1 MAIEQSPATSQ
12 TDNLR
17 DLLNANQYEAVT
29 YTDGPSLI
37 VAGAGSGKTRVLT
50 YKIAYLL
57 QNGWHPSQILALTFT
72 NKAAEEM
79 KGRIAKLVG
88 EQRAKYLWMGTFHS
102 IFSKI
107 LRYEA
112 SHLGFTSNF
121 TIYDSSDSKSL
132 IRSLIKELQLDDKTY
147 KVNNIQSRISFAKN
161 QLVTPA
167 TYANDSDMMRSDM
180 NSKTPRFIEVYQL
193 YCQRCR
199 NSNAMDFDDL
209 LLYTN
214 TLFEKHPEILK
225 TYQERFGYILVDEYQ
240 DTNRAQHLIVS
251 KLAANHQRIC
261 VVGDDAQSIYSFRGA
276 NIDNMLMFQRQY
288 EGCKLFKLEQN
299 YRSTQT
305 LVNAANSLISRN
317 KNQIRKNVFSDG
329 DIGKA
334 IKLLTAYSDYDEAF
348 AVAATMQESIR
359 DTRDAYSDYAI
370 LYRTNAQSRTL
381 EEALRKRA
389 IPYKIYGGL
398 SFYQRKEVKD
408 ILAYLRLIINPNDEE
423 SFKRIINYPARGIGE
438 TTQQKILQI
447 AHKHAVSPLEVVKNP
462 ADFTLDINNGTAK
475 KIQTFGSL
483 IEQFRVLN
491 EDKDAYVVAEQ
502 VVIASGIMQDIS
514 VDNTPENL
522 SRKENVQELLSAINQ
537 FCEEKANAGD
547 TELKLVDF
555 LSEVALLTDQDKES
569 ENDKNRVTMMTVHA
583 AKGLEFKHV
592 FIVGLEENLFPSN
605 MCETER
611 ELEEERRLLYVAL
624 TRAKIDCV
632 ISYAKSRFR
641 NGQTQFSNPSRFLHD
656 IDAKYFQTSYE
667 DKKPEI
673 VRSTTPTFSKF
684 DTPPTISTPQRLKR
698 IVPSNQS
705 GINTGHHN
713 YPYQVGMHVHHNVF
727 GNGEI
732 IAIEGDGDNTKAH
745 IHFETHGEKPLL
757 LKYAKLTIID

>member
-1 MAIEQSPATSQ
+1 MALLDHLN
-12 TDNLR
+12 TDNSENLS
-17 DLLNANQYEAVT
+17 DLLNSNQYEAVT

-88 EQRAKYLWMGTFHS
+88 ERSAKYLWMGTFHS

-107 LRYEA
+107 LRYE
-112 SHLGFTSNF
+112 SEHIGFTSNF

-132 IRSLIKELQLDDKTY
+132 IRSLVKELQLDDKIY
-147 KVNNIQSRISFAKN
+147 KANNLQSRISFAKN
-161 QLVTPA
+161 QLVTPYA
-167 TYANDSDMMRSDM
+167 YANDESMMRSDM
-180 NSKTPRFIEVYQL
+180 NSRTPRFIEVYQL
-193 YCQRCR
+193 YCQRCKT
-199 NSNAMDFDDL
+199 SNAMDFDDL

-214 TLFEKHPEILK
+214 TLFEKHPQILK

-305 LVNAANSLISRN
+305 LVNAANSLISKN

-329 DIGKA
+329 AVGKA

-348 AVAATMQESIR
+348 AVATTMQESIR
-359 DTRDAYSDYAI
+359 ETHDAYNDYAI

-381 EEALRKRA
+381 EEALRRRA

-438 TTQQKILQI
+438 TTQQKVLATAHENQI
-447 AHKHAVSPLEVVKNP
+447 SPLELIQDLSNI
-462 ADFTLDINNGTAK
+462 TLNVNNGTAK
-475 KIQTFGSL
+475 KLQNFGEL
-483 IEQFRVLN
+483 ISQFVALN
-491 EDKDAYVVAEQ
+491 HEKDAYVVAEQ
-502 VVIASGIMQDIS
+502 VVLATGIMQDIS
-514 VDNTPENL
+514 IDNTPENL
-522 SRKENVQELLSAINQ
+522 SKKENVQELLSAINQ

-555 LSEVALLTDQDKES
+555 LSDVALLTDQDHEADD
-569 ENDKNRVTMMTVHA
+569 DKNRITMMTVHA

-592 FIVGLEENLFPSN
+592 FIVGLEENLFPSM

-611 ELEEERRLLYVAL
+611 DLEEERRLLYVAI
-624 TRAKIDCV
+624 TRAKDDCV

-656 IDAKYFQTSYE
+656 IEPQYIQFPKSGVGM
-667 DKKPEI
+667 PEI
-673 VRSTTPTFSKF
+673 VRPIAPNFSQVKTNNAPTL
-684 DTPPTISTPQRLKR
+684 PTSQRLKR
-698 IVPSNQS
+698 ITPTQNS
-705 GINTGHHN
+705 TGHSTH
-713 YPYQVGMHVHHNVF
+713 PYKVGMKITHNVF

-732 IAIEGDGDNTKAH
+732 VLIEGDGDNTKAH
-745 IHFETHGEKPLL
+745 IRFELHGTKPLL

>member
-12 TDNLR
+12 TENLR
-17 DLLNANQYEAVT
+17 DVLNSNQYEAVT
-29 YTDGPSLI
+29 YSDGPPLI

-180 NSKTPRFIEVYQL
+180 NSKTPRFIEIYQL

-317 KNQIRKNVFSDG
+317 KNQISKNVFSDG

-438 TTQQKILQI
+438 TTQQKILQT
-447 AHKHAVSPLEVVKNP
+447 AHTQAVSPLEVVKNP
-462 ADFTLDINNGTAK
+462 TDFTLDVNNGTAK

-514 VDNTPENL
+514 VDNTPEN
-522 SRKENVQELLSAINQ
+522 
-537 FCEEKANAGD
+537 
-547 TELKLVDF
+547 
-555 LSEVALLTDQDKES
+555 
-569 ENDKNRVTMMTVHA
+569 
-583 AKGLEFKHV
+583 
-592 FIVGLEENLFPSN
+592 
-605 MCETER
+605 
-611 ELEEERRLLYVAL
+611 
-624 TRAKIDCV
+624 
-632 ISYAKSRFR
+632 
-641 NGQTQFSNPSRFLHD
+641 
-656 IDAKYFQTSYE
+656 
-667 DKKPEI
+667 
-673 VRSTTPTFSKF
+673 
-684 DTPPTISTPQRLKR
+684 
-698 IVPSNQS
+698 
-705 GINTGHHN
+705 
-713 YPYQVGMHVHHNVF
+713 
-727 GNGEI
+727 
-732 IAIEGDGDNTKAH
+732 
-745 IHFETHGEKPLL
+745 
-757 LKYAKLTIID
+757 